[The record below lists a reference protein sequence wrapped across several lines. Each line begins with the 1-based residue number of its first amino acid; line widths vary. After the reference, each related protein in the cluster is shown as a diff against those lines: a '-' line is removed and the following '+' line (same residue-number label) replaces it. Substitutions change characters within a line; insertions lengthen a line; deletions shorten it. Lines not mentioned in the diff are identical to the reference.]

1 MKKKYFSVFVTVV
14 FLMVITTAFFGVA
27 TNDALSVTES
37 VLLTTQSVTEETTVT
52 LPVFIEETTTEE
64 QATCPDNAH
73 RYMNVTEKA
82 TCEADGKIT
91 TICERCG
98 HISKERVINRISDI
112 YFDNQGERFENNTEI
127 EYDGNHHGFRIKVFD
142 SKGYELDEYLQFNVT
157 GKTSAYKT
165 GTYKVTVTSASEQY
179 DFSVTLTYRIVD
191 PVITQPSSFTATT
204 TKKGVKLAWDKCEN
218 VNGYDVYRKDS
229 DSSEYKKIKTL
240 TDENEFL
247 DNNVVYN
254 KEYSYKVKAFR
265 YVGSK
270 TLSSDGGEGVDVKAE
285 YVITPSAPSF
295 ELTAD
300 GIKVIWNKVEGAG
313 KYVIYRSASKN
324 GTYSKI
330 ATVKAPDVTY
340 NDKKTVL
347 GKTYYYK
354 IKVYTDNKA
363 SDFSAVNSIKAN
375 LPAPTINKNIN
386 ATADSFTFSWKKLNK
401 ADGYFIY
408 KTDGK
413 KHTKVA
419 EIKNNSTTSYTY
431 KSKKL
436 VKIVVT
442 AYYKNSSGKK
452 IQSDYSKI
460 IYAKA
465 LAKPSIKL
473 EVYGR
478 GKNISVVSGVESN
491 SYQVYYKVGKNG
503 KWKLLEKGNKYFT
516 HKTLT
521 ATHENVELNKNYYY
535 RLRAMDVKNDN
546 VIYGPYSE
554 TKQLILGYIPGVKV
568 TLPNKNSTEMQSFS
582 VTVKNN
588 AKKTLRVHDF
598 GYVFD
603 NDNGVSGEI
612 QGFFFDGHTFC
623 DYIDI
628 SVGKTK
634 TANFTPM
641 DYIFTLE
648 GMKYCT
654 YKKTSDVVLYFKYD
668 GLEYASV
675 YNLKKGHVYK

>member
-375 LPAPTINKNIN
+375 LPAPTINKKVT
-386 ATADSFTFSWKKLNK
+386 ATTKYFTITWNKLDR

-413 KHTKVA
+413 TYTKVA
-419 EIKNNSTTSYTY
+419 EIKDKNITSYTY
-431 KSKKL
+431 KSKKQ
-436 VKIVVT
+436 VGIAIT

-452 IQSDYSKI
+452 IKSDYSKA

-465 LAKPSIKL
+465 LAKPEITL
-473 EVYGR
+473 EAFGR
-478 GKNISVVSGVESN
+478 YKEISVVSGVETN

-503 KWKLLEKGNKYFT
+503 KWKLLEKGNHNFGVRKS
-516 HKTLT
+516 LV
-521 ATHENVELNKNYYY
+521 ASHEVEINKNYYY
-535 RLRAMDVKNDN
+535 RLRPMDVKSGYT
-546 VIYGPYSE
+546 IYGPYSDE
-554 TKQLILGYIPGVKV
+554 KQLILGYISGITV
-568 TLPNKNSTEMQSFS
+568 TLPNKTQSGTTSFS
-582 VTVKNN
+582 VTIKNG
-588 AKKTLRVHDF
+588 AKKSIRMHDK
-598 GYVFD
+598 GYIYNENFSI
-603 NDNGVSGEI
+603 SGKVQAFI
-612 QGFFFDGHTFC
+612 YDGKTFP
-623 DYIDI
+623 DHLDI
-628 SVGKTK
+628 SVGKKAST
-634 TANFTPM
+634 NFTFM
-641 DYIFTLE
+641 DLIFTEE
-648 GMKYCT
+648 GVRYYSYNKN
-654 YKKTSDVVLYFKYD
+654 SNVVIYFRYD